1 MTHKSDSYVQRSV
14 EAEIA
19 RALSMRER
27 VSLAPAK
34 LTLRNG
40 ATVNIDGFDP
50 KAHVLCEI
58 YAHVGKTRG
67 SQPGKIAKDMLK
79 LVAAEKSLGRK
90 HRKIICFADK
100 VAAACVRGKSWL
112 AEVARD
118 LGVEVISLELPPK
131 TTASIRA
138 AQEVQAMVNR

>member
-1 MTHKSDSYVQRSV
+1 MRHKSDSYVQSSA

-19 RALSMRER
+19 RRLSKRER
-27 VSLAPAK
+27 ISLAPAK

-67 SQPGKIAKDMLK
+67 SQPGKIAKDILK

-90 HRKIICFADK
+90 YRKIICFADK
-100 VAAACVRGKSWL
+100 LAAACVLGKSWL
-112 AEVARD
+112 AEVARA
-118 LGVEVISLELPPK
+118 LEVEVIPIELPPK
-131 TTASIRA
+131 TTASIRV
-138 AQEVQAMVNR
+138 AQELQAMVNR